1 MTQRLYLIDSHLFE
15 NRCTVLSCVPA
26 KEGYDVIVD
35 GTVFFPNK
43 GGQPCDTGKLGA
55 VRVTD
60 VRENGDELILR
71 TDGPLAVGET
81 VTGHIDEGRRLDIME
96 QHTGEHVLSWC
107 AYKLFD
113 AVNVGFHCALTYATL
128 DLDKPLTSEQVVE
141 MEDMANDLVRKNLP
155 VTAKI
160 YDSEDDLADVPLRK
174 HTEGLTAPIR
184 VVSIE
189 GADSCTCCAPH
200 VHSTGEIG
208 VIKIVSAVAYKGG
221 MRMTF
226 LCGGRALRQFRRLQ
240 TTVDAIA
247 RKFSTAGE
255 EVFSAVE
262 KQEAELKEVKKEKAA
277 LTARLEEYLTA
288 ELRAQAEEVKGKK
301 LLVRLTETDPKRL
314 RPLALATLP
323 EKGLTLLLT
332 EKNGQ
337 VTYVLCSSGLKLD
350 MGEVIPAVNIALG
363 GKGGGRGTLAQG
375 SAPTPSGLSETVE
388 QLRDYLRN
396 LLKARTLS

>member
-15 NRCTVLSCVPA
+15 NQCTVLSCAAA
-26 KEGYDVIVD
+26 KEGFDVTVD
-35 GTVFFPNK
+35 RTVFFPNK
-43 GGQPCDTGKLGA
+43 GGQPCDTGVLGT
-55 VRVTD
+55 VSVLD
-60 VRENGDELILR
+60 VREVGEDLILR
-71 TDGPLAVGET
+71 TDGPLPVGAT

-96 QHTGEHVLSWC
+96 QHTGEHILSWC
-107 AYKLFD
+107 AYTLFD
-113 AVNVGFHCALTYATL
+113 AMNVGFHCALTYATL
-128 DLDKPLTSEQVVE
+128 DLDKPLTPEQVME
-141 MEDMANDLVRKNLP
+141 METMANDLVRKNLP
-155 VTAKI
+155 VTATI
-160 YDSEDDLADVPLRK
+160 YETEDDLQGVPLRK
-174 HTEGLTAPIR
+174 HAEGLIAPIR

-200 VHSTGEIG
+200 VRFTGEVG
-208 VIKIVSAVAYKGG
+208 VAKIVSAVAYKGG

-226 LCGGRALRQFRRLQ
+226 LCGGRALRQFQKLQ
-240 TTVDAIA
+240 MTVDAIA

-255 EVFSAVE
+255 EALSAVE
-262 KQEAELKEVKKEKAA
+262 KQEAELKEIKKEKAA

-288 ELRAQAEEVKGKK
+288 ELKAQAEDVKGKK

-337 VTYVLCSSGLKLD
+337 LTYVLCANGMKLD
-350 MGEVIPAVNIALG
+350 MGELIPAVNLALG

-375 SAPTPSGLSETVE
+375 SAPAPTGLPETVE
-388 QLRDYLRN
+388 QLKTYLKQR
-396 LLKARTLS
+396 LAAC

>member
-1 MTQRLYLIDSHLFE
+1 MTQRLYLMDSHLFE
-15 NRCTVLSCVPA
+15 NQCTVLSCEPA
-26 KEGYDVIVD
+26 KEGFDVIVD
-35 GTVFFPNK
+35 STVFFPNK
-43 GGQPCDTGKLGA
+43 GGQPCDTGALGP

-60 VRENGDELILR
+60 VREAGDELILR
-71 TDGPLAVGET
+71 TDGPLPVGET

-96 QHTGEHVLSWC
+96 QHTGEHILSWC

-128 DLDKPLTSEQVVE
+128 DLDKPLTPEQVME
-141 MEDMANDLVRKNLP
+141 METMANDLVRNNLP
-155 VTAKI
+155 VTATI
-160 YDSEDDLADVPLRK
+160 YETEEDLQGVPLRK
-174 HTEGLTAPIR
+174 HAEGLIAPIR

-200 VHSTGEIG
+200 VRFTGEVG
-208 VIKIVSAVAYKGG
+208 VAKIVSAVAYKGG

-226 LCGGRALRQFRRLQ
+226 LCGGRALKQFQKLQ

-255 EVFSAVE
+255 EALSAVE

-277 LTARLEEYLTA
+277 LTARLEEYMTA
-288 ELRAQAEEVKGKK
+288 ELKAQAEDVKGKK
-301 LLVRLTETDPKRL
+301 LLVRRIETDPKRL

-323 EKGLTLLLT
+323 EKGMTLLLT

-337 VTYVLCSSGLKLD
+337 LTYVLCANGLKLD
-350 MGEVIPAVNIALG
+350 MGELIPAVNLALG

-375 SAPTPSGLSETVE
+375 SAPTPAGLNETVE
-388 QLRDYLRN
+388 QLRIYLRN
-396 LLKARTLS
+396 VLKA